1 MKIGS
6 AIIWMALTLI
16 VLNVLLFIPSNL
28 ENRLISTVFGGVI
41 GIWTGWTASKLF
53 RLLD

>member
-16 VLNVLLFIPSNL
+16 VLNFIPSNL